1 MKREELKAE
10 LERNLARQDELITLA
25 GCIMKAYDCP
35 EFVRLMRREC
45 EIYREL
51 EKIDLGVFEKST

>member
-1 MKREELKAE
+1 MNRNDLRAE

-25 GCIMKAYDCP
+25 GCIMKAYDSG
-35 EFVRLMRREC
+35 EFVRLMLREC

-51 EKIDLGVFEKST
+51 EKIDQEMFEKST